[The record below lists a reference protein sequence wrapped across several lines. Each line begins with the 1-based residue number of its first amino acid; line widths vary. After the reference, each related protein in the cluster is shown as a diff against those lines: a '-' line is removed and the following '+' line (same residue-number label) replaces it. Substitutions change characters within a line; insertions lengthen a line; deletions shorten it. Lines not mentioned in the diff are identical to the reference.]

1 MHRTWYGLLAVVAAA
16 SVHLATGVAQAQD
29 TRSYILTTA
38 TTGGTYYP
46 VGVAIATL
54 IKVKL
59 EPGENVSMSAI
70 SSAGS
75 GENVKLLRENQAQF
89 GILQGLFGAWAADG
103 TGMLEAE
110 GPQPHLRSISMLWV
124 NVEHFVVSKDM
135 AKTGTVDDLKE
146 FGGAAF
152 SIGARNSGTEGS
164 GRTILAGLGID
175 PEAVFDIAYMG
186 YTPTAEALQNGTIE
200 GANMPGGVPVSA
212 VAQAFAAMGDDL
224 VILEFTE
231 EQVARANSEFD
242 LWPPY
247 EIPANTYPRQTEAAQ
262 LPRGTRRHPRRRRV
276 SDHQD
281 HVREPAVPPQHPR
294 RDQGHGLGKGDR
306 RPADAA
312 APGGGAVLRGAGNRD
327 PGSIEAA
334 CLSAVRWPFGRPRRA
349 PPQARCRDSP
359 PIPTWHRRP
368 TIRGR
373 ASAGC

>member
-59 EPGENVSMSAI
+59 EPGENVPMSAI

-135 AKTGTVDDLKE
+135 AKTGTVDDIKE

-247 EIPANTYPRQTEAAQ
+247 EIPANTYPGQTEAVSTIAQ
-262 LPRGTRRHPRRRRV
+262 PNFLA
-276 SDHQD
+276 
-281 HVREPAVPPQHPR
+281 VR
-294 RDQGHGLGKGDR
+294 DDI
-306 RPADAA
+306 PADDVYLITKTMYENLPFLHNIHAA
-312 APGGGAVLRGAGNRD
+312 TKDMALEKAIAGLPMPLHPGAVRFYEEQGIEIPDRLR
-327 PGSIEAA
+327 
-334 CLSAVRWPFGRPRRA
+334 
-349 PPQARCRDSP
+349 PPA
-359 PIPTWHRRP
+359 
-368 TIRGR
+368 
-373 ASAGC
+373 